1 VLSNRGTSLI
11 ELMIAITMLMIGV
24 LGLIGTSALVNIY
37 LAQGRWGSVATAQSV
52 RRLEL
57 LRAGAAGGCTGLAGG
72 SAALP
77 GGGTETWTVVP
88 RSRAAD
94 LTVVITG
101 PPARAETLATTI
113 ECP

>member
-1 VLSNRGTSLI
+1 MLSNRGTSLI

-24 LGLIGTSALVNIY
+24 LGLIGTSALVNLY
-37 LAQGRWGSVATAQSV
+37 LAQGRWGSVAAAQSL

-57 LRAGAAGGCTGLAGG
+57 LRAGAAGGCSGLAGG
-72 SAALP
+72 SAPLL
-77 GGGTETWTVVP
+77 GGGAETWAVVP

-94 LTVVITG
+94 LTVVVTR